1 MLGNLTSR
9 WVLVSLTLFAALAS
23 AQTPDLSTVASRFSV
38 SSVAPDES
46 GAAGP
51 AATPE
56 VPVADPQLSPAN
68 ILEDGPR
75 DVGTK
80 VDPTVCASRPLPDDV
95 VAQCRRWLLIAD
107 ASQRSPT
114 RADAFDTDLSMRY
127 GSA

>member
-1 MLGNLTSR
+1 MLRNMTSH
-9 WVLVSLTLFAALAS
+9 WALASFALVTALAS
-23 AQTPDLSTVASRFSV
+23 AQ
-38 SSVAPDES
+38 APDPS
-46 GAAGP
+46 NAVFRVSLAGPAAEGSAAAEP